1 MQLHIVVPVKDLA
14 RAKSRLAGQLAPAE
28 RQALVLSMLRRVLAT
43 LRACQTQARAPA
55 TLEDGRTEARCEHV
69 SALGGITLASAGM
82 TTLCTAPATI
92 AAIWVISADPAVL
105 RLAEQHGARPL
116 ADQAG
121 DLNAALEQARATV
134 RRAGADALLVVHG
147 DLPLITADDVWALA
161 DALAAGAD
169 LVLAP
174 DRAEVGTNALG
185 GWLAAGMPFL
195 FGGASFARHMAA
207 AAWRE
212 LHVAVV
218 RSPTLAL
225 DVDTPESLAR
235 YQSLEQFDHT
245 IRKP

>member
-14 RAKSRLAGQLAPAE
+14 RAKSRLAGHLPPAE
-28 RQALVLSMLRRVLAT
+28 RRSLVLQMLGQALTTM
-43 LRACQTQARAPA
+43 RACQAQPRDAEP
-55 TLEDGRTEARCEHV
+55 LDDGCTEAWHDPTGREG
-69 SALGGITLASAGM
+69 AITLAAIGAA
-82 TTLCTAPATI
+82 TLCAAPATI

-105 RLAEQHGARPL
+105 RMAEQYGAHPL
-116 ADQAG
+116 ADPTA
-121 DLNAALEQARATV
+121 DLNAALDHARAAL

-147 DLPLITADDVWALA
+147 DLPLITPGDIWALA

-169 LVLAP
+169 VAIAP
-174 DRAEVGTNALG
+174 DRTEIGTNALG
-185 GWLAAGMPFL
+185 CRLDADLPFL

-212 LHVAVV
+212 LHVAIV

-235 YQSLEQFDHT
+235 YRSL
-245 IRKP
+245 RKAEVK